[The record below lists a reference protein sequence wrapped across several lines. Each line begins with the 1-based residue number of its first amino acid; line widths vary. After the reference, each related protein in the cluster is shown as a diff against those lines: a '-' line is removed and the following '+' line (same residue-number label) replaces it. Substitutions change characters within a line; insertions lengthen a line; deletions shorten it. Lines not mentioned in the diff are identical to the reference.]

1 MPGIVDQAAEH
12 SFVRVTPTPCGRRPV
27 WIDVVAL
34 TSTKKPRIVETCATQ
49 LVPLHPLAA
58 ETWRREHLSKRR

>member
-1 MPGIVDQAAEH
+1 M
-12 SFVRVTPTPCGRRPV
+12 